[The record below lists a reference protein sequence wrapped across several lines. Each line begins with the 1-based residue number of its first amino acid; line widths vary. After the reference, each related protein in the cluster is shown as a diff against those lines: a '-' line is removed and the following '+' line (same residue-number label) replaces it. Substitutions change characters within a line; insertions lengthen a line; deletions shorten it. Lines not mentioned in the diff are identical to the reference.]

1 MMKLK
6 RAITNTFI
14 AATLLLASCSPFN
27 SNFVVYEEDT
37 IAFEDYVAVKAI
49 LANYRAVKKDSQ
61 ELHSSQSGARLIRPE
76 LNASEYDFYI
86 YGQKSYNDTKYI
98 LGPYNITSQ
107 LNSSGDSGEF
117 ELSVPRGT
125 WYMTLIAVK
134 QNQEFT
140 AQDVPNVTT
149 KALLTGCCIA
159 DFQNTDSHPNF
170 VLSDAGLTTPGT
182 INLKLSLDGWT
193 LPDGIAAKASLHY
206 LKTGKLV
213 ENTEQDNLSKEENTF
228 TYTPQDG
235 GTALKVNPGSYSFRL
250 TLYDTNK
257 TEWTWSDQI
266 HIFPG
271 REVDKEIFIPQ
282 IINAK
287 PAAPKDFAFSLDGNP
302 SDQSDYYTGTFTWE
316 IPEDGTTATEYELR
330 LYDEGTGALYKTYT
344 TKNLETILYQSG
356 GLDISSTQIK
366 LWLPLGKKLSA
377 QLRAKNRTGTS
388 DEDWSLSTK
397 VENINLY
404 RVTYNLQGGSLQND
418 SVFGEGT
425 AGRNGAVCRY
435 GSIANPHNWINPG
448 ADDIKNTD
456 NKSFDYWTTSP
467 SENAPKLNTAENDGK
482 YTGYENVELYANYKS
497 SVLHPLENKED
508 ELLIEYSFN
517 NGVRSPIPE
526 DKIIYMQKGKQIGI
540 YFTPKNFQKYKS
552 FTVSDMYGINDVYIF
567 SAGPNAGSYVYESIT
582 TSLSAGNSYE
592 IIFQATFDNDETEEV
607 SKLKITLIVTN

>member
-61 ELHSSQSGARLIRPE
+61 ELHSSQSGARLIRPD

-193 LPDGIAAKASLHY
+193 LPDGITAKASLHY
-206 LKTGKLV
+206 IKTGKLV
-213 ENTEQDNLSKEENTF
+213 ENTEQDNLSKEGNTF

-271 REVDKEIFIPQ
+271 REVDKELFIPQ
-282 IINAK
+282 IINAV
-287 PAAPKDFAFSLDGNP
+287 PDAPENFAFTIDINNP
-302 SDQSDYYTGTFTWE
+302 SDQSDYYNGTFTWDL
-316 IPEDGTTATEYELR
+316 PETGTTATEYELR
-330 LYDEGTGALYKTYT
+330 LWDEGADELYKTYT
-344 TKNLETILYQSG
+344 TKNLNTILYMDG
-356 GLDISSTQIK
+356 GLNASDTSIT

-404 RVTYNLQGGSLQND
+404 RVTYNLQGGMTKTNK
-418 SVFGEGT
+418 FGEGT
-425 AGRNGAVCRY
+425 ANKAQNFCFY
-435 GSIANPHNWINPG
+435 GSLSSPHTWIVPDSSDIEDNENKGFDFWSASPEEG
-448 ADDIKNTD
+448 APQLD
-456 NKSFDYWTTSP
+456 
-467 SENAPKLNTAENDGK
+467 TAGNEGK
-482 YTGYENVELYANYKS
+482 YAGYENVELYAHYKAN
-497 SVLHPLENKED
+497 LTHPLKNESGSLKLEY
-508 ELLIEYSFN
+508 EYSN
-517 NGVRSPIPE
+517 TKYSIPDNGEITIPI
-526 DKIIYMQKGKQIGI
+526 GKNLRLYI
-540 YFTPKNFQKYKS
+540 TPTGFKYKS
-552 FTVSDMYGINDVYIF
+552 MTIKNWNGQINKFPYFDYNEWYYTELLTN
-567 SAGPNAGSYVYESIT
+567 G
-582 TSLSAGNSYE
+582 LSAGLYSITIE
-592 IIFQATFDNDETEEV
+592 ATFYNTETSKDEI
-607 SKLKITLIVTN
+607 SKLVLNLSITE